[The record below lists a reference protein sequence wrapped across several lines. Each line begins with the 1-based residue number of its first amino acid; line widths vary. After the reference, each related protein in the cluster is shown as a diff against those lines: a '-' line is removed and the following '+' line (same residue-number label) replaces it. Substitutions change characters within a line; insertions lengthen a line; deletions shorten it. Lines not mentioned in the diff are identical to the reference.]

1 MLIVRNSGKS
11 SLACEGSVKSDTGRR
26 AGREGP
32 IHMGK
37 ILNLSKRQMYLLKV
51 IIQISYH
58 LNRVPINIFDVS
70 MNCNI
75 AI

>member
-26 AGREGP
+26 AGRE
-32 IHMGK
+32 IHMGA

-51 IIQISYH
+51 TIYILYFLTMLYH
-58 LNRVPINIFDVS
+58 
-70 MNCNI
+70 
-75 AI
+75 